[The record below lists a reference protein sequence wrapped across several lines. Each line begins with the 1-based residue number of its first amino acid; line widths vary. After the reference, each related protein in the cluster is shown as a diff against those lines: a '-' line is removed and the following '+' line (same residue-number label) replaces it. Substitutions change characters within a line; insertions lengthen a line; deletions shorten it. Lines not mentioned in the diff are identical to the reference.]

1 VEKLNFSDQELV
13 ARFIQGDQSSIE
25 QLIIRHK
32 NKVYSYIYLVV
43 RNQQLAEDIFQDTFI
58 KVIKSLLQLKYHD
71 DGKFVS
77 WVMRIAHNLII
88 DHFRKEKQLNVIS
101 NDSNEVSI
109 FNSKKLSEINIEES
123 IIDDQ
128 ISADVRKLINFLPE
142 DQKEVV
148 ILRHYVGLSFK
159 EIAETTNVSI
169 NTALGRMRYALI
181 NLRKLIQEK
190 EISLTRA

>member
-1 VEKLNFSDQELV
+1 MEKLNFSDQELV

-58 KVIKSLLQLKYHD
+58 KVIKSLLQAKYHD